1 MTEKSRL
8 PNYGGQALIE
18 GVLMRGAHSLAAA
31 FRKPSGEIAIQTEK
45 LSGIYTG
52 GLKKIP
58 LLRGL
63 ILLWDALG
71 LGMRYLTISANHQTE
86 TEDEKIEGPTLVFTL
101 IFSIALGIGL
111 FFLLP
116 ALIGHWFEGLFNWS
130 SWLGNL
136 FEGVFRLILLLLY
149 VWGIGKMPEIHR
161 VFQYHGAE
169 HKTINGFEAGKELTP
184 ENLKSVSI
192 QHPRCGTAF
201 LLTLVVLSILVFTLL
216 GPLSVWLRLLSRV
229 VLLPVIAGL
238 AYEYIRFTANHLDNK
253 IICKIIKPNL
263 ALQLLT
269 TSEPEPAMLE
279 VSIAAFNAMLQ
290 EEEKFKT

>member
-1 MTEKSRL
+1 
-8 PNYGGQALIE
+8 
-18 GVLMRGAHSLAAA
+18 MRGAHSLAAA
-31 FRKPSGEIAIQTEK
+31 FRKPSGEIVIQTEK
-45 LSGIYTG
+45 LSGIYTS

-71 LGMRYLTISANHQTE
+71 LGMRFLTISANHQSE

-116 ALIGHWFEGLFNWS
+116 ALIGHWFEVLFNWS

-136 FEGVFRLILLLLY
+136 FEGVFRLVLLLLY

-216 GPLSVWLRLLSRV
+216 GPLSVWLRLV

-253 IICKIIKPNL
+253 IICSIIKPNL

-269 TSEPEPAMLE
+269 TAEPEPVMLE

-290 EEEKFKT
+290 EEEKYKT